1 MSHEHNH
8 KFKTEQLFAYTRYE
22 FIENS
27 MEEWKLFQIKNA
39 RQEHSHSIFCNIFG
53 NINLPN
59 IIT

>member
-27 MEEWKLFQIKNA
+27 MEE
-39 RQEHSHSIFCNIFG
+39 
-53 NINLPN
+53 
-59 IIT
+59 